1 MIKLIGLNNSL
12 QAVFHLP
19 NSSKPESDASKFAEL
34 LAGTP
39 YFWAVVWW
47 LIAIISSAYFL
58 YIATRY
64 RNATEELKAEGK

>member
-1 MIKLIGLNNSL
+1 MIKLIGLNSSL

-47 LIAIISSAYFL
+47 LIAIIFYAL
-58 YIATRY
+58 QLD
-64 RNATEELKAEGK
+64 TEMQLKN